1 LYLKLWNMRLE
12 LTEYDSV
19 EALAMTMMK
28 NLCIDELRSYRHR
41 NVNDEAFEQYK
52 MSAGDQYNPG
62 RNMEINESLGQVRKI
77 IRQLPE
83 RQRLI
88 LHLRDIEQYSYDE
101 IETMTEMSRNNIRV
115 TLSRARRRVHREFQK
130 IQDYD
135 YGKN

>member
-41 NVNDEAFEQYK
+41 NVNDEVIEQDK
-52 MSAGDQYNPG
+52 ISAGDRHNPG

-115 TLSRARRRVHREFQK
+115 TLSRARKRVHQEFLK

-135 YGKN
+135 YQKD